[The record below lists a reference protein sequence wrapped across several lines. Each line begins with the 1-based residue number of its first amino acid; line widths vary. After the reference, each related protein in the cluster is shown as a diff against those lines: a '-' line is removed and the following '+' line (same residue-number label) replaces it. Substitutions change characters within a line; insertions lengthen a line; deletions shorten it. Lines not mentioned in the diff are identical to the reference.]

1 MGECTSGVVVD
12 GERYVYM
19 GECLMWQIREYAGR
33 RVRRSQKLISDRGK
47 IYVIKIEI
55 ERFFDSLGRYRGDV
69 DSHRIGLNL
78 FVKAFGR
85 TSRIFHW
92 YLSTSS
98 LVI

>member
-1 MGECTSGVVVD
+1 M
-12 GERYVYM
+12 
-19 GECLMWQIREYAGR
+19 
-33 RVRRSQKLISDRGK
+33 
-47 IYVIKIEI
+47 IKIGI

-78 FVKAFGR
+78 FVEAFGR